1 MISRR
6 IIRTKALHTLY
17 AFYSSSE
24 RSISNTEKEL
34 FFSIQKTY
42 DLYHLLL
49 ALGIEVKK
57 CAAERIEINK
67 NKLRP
72 TEDDLNPNLRFV
84 NNAIIQKLEENV
96 HFNEY
101 LTDNKLG
108 WINSIDMVQKL
119 YRFMVDTDIYD
130 EYMSAEESSFEQDKK
145 FIEKFFTRILL
156 NFEDLFSE
164 LEEMSVY
171 WNDDIDFTISII
183 SRTLKKFKPESSEY
197 TRLLPMFKDDE
208 DREFAKEL
216 IRKVLINHKEY
227 NNIIKDNLKNWDI
240 DRIAFLDIIIMEMA
254 VTEFLEFTAVP
265 TKVSLNEYIE
275 LSKRYS
281 TSRSSTFI
289 NGILDKIL
297 KELKKDDR
305 IKKAGRGLIG
315 E

>member
-6 IIRTKALHTLY
+6 IIRTKAMHTLY

-24 RSISNTEKEL
+24 KSISNTEKEL
-34 FFSIQKTY
+34 FFSIQKAY

-57 CAAERIEINK
+57 YAAERIESNR

-84 NNAIIQKLEENV
+84 NNAIIKKLEENV

-101 LTDNKLG
+101 LTDNKLS
-108 WINSIDMVQKL
+108 WINSEDMIQQL
-119 YRFMVDTDIYD
+119 YRFMVETDLYI
-130 EYMSAEESSFEQDKK
+130 EYMASEEDSFEQDKK
-145 FIEKFFTRILL
+145 FMDKFFTRILL

-164 LEEMSVY
+164 LEETSVY
-171 WNDDIDFTISII
+171 WNDDVDFIVSII
-183 SRTLKKFKPESSEY
+183 SRTVKKFKAESSEHM
-197 TRLLPMFKDDE
+197 RLLPLFKDDE
-208 DREFAKEL
+208 DREFAQEL

-227 NNIIKDNLKNWDI
+227 NTIIKDNLKNWDI

-265 TKVSLNEYIE
+265 TKVTLNEYIE

-297 KELKKDDR
+297 KDLKKNDR
-305 IKKAGRGLIG
+305 VKKAGRGLIG